1 MIIKFVAGLCIF
13 NQVELTILTLGVM
26 LPRTSETN
34 CFVMLTEWL
43 CFIYITHDQIS
54 EYTLMH
60 NDII

>member
-1 MIIKFVAGLCIF
+1 MWPACAYLI
-13 NQVELTILTLGVM
+13 ELIILTLGVT
-26 LPRTSETN
+26 LPRASETN
-34 CFVMLTEWL
+34 CFVMLAEWL